1 MIFFNDLKLIAFNT
15 YYITIMALF
24 KFFHLTEKAQIF
36 LLYLILE
43 VTHLSIVELV
53 CFYAMWQFVRWNKKT
68 YCKQIS
74 LYLYSKEFL
83 QKWKD
88 FFCPFLG
95 LNELLM
101 HL

>member
-1 MIFFNDLKLIAFNT
+1 MCYLNLLTFVFFKAAKSTTINFFYFVMIFFNDLKLIAFNT

-53 CFYAMWQFVRWNKKT
+53 CFYAMWQFVR
-68 YCKQIS
+68 
-74 LYLYSKEFL
+74 
-83 QKWKD
+83 
-88 FFCPFLG
+88 
-95 LNELLM
+95 
-101 HL
+101 

>member
-83 QKWKD
+83 QKWKN

-95 LNELLM
+95 LN
-101 HL
+101 